1 VAKDVKFFDG
11 PARNRI
17 VAQMNEMVVEANY
30 ANAVK
35 GKPFLDALTLVD
47 TNLRF
52 PLDPNNPFAE
62 QDFGFEIVDAP
73 EQSAVQQVVS
83 APTVD
88 MSSVEGK
95 LNEILSRIAKIP
107 TTASTV
113 TLPTD
118 LTRKADIA
126 RVEEKIDKVLSME
139 IKELATSLEGTEG
152 NIRAIIDEVD
162 ERKKII
168 VEAYAA
174 GMKEIESL
182 ILPLLYNLLK
192 NPDKEYIKWSNRTEM
207 VNKQI
212 AKITAVTRKP
222 LEI

>member
-1 VAKDVKFFDG
+1 
-11 PARNRI
+11 
-17 VAQMNEMVVEANY
+17 MS
-30 ANAVK
+30 
-35 GKPFLDALTLVD
+35 D
-47 TNLRF
+47 TF
-52 PLDPNNPFAE
+52 DPNNPFAE

-95 LNEILSRIAKIP
+95 LNEILSRISKIP
-107 TTASTV
+107 TTTATAS
-113 TLPTD
+113 LPTD

-139 IKELATSLEGTEG
+139 IKELASSLEGAEG

-168 VEAYAA
+168 AESYVA

-192 NPDKEYIKWSNRTEM
+192 NPDKEYIKWSNRTET

>member
-1 VAKDVKFFDG
+1 
-11 PARNRI
+11 
-17 VAQMNEMVVEANY
+17 MS
-30 ANAVK
+30 
-35 GKPFLDALTLVD
+35 D
-47 TNLRF
+47 TF
-52 PLDPNNPFAE
+52 DPNNPFAE

-73 EQSAVQQVVS
+73 EQTAA
-83 APTVD
+83 APVATAAPVVD

-95 LNEILSRIAKIP
+95 LNEILTRISRIP
-107 TTASTV
+107 TTAPTV
-113 TLPTD
+113 TIPTD
-118 LTRKADIA
+118 LARKAEIA

-162 ERKKII
+162 ERKKVI
-168 VEAYAA
+168 VEAYNA
-174 GMKEIESL
+174 GMKEVESL

>member
-1 VAKDVKFFDG
+1 
-11 PARNRI
+11 
-17 VAQMNEMVVEANY
+17 MS
-30 ANAVK
+30 
-35 GKPFLDALTLVD
+35 D
-47 TNLRF
+47 TF
-52 PLDPNNPFAE
+52 DPNNPFAE

-73 EQSAVQQVVS
+73 ERSSVQQVVS

-95 LNEILSRIAKIP
+95 LNEILNRISKIP
-107 TTASTV
+107 TMTATTS
-113 TLPTD
+113 LPTD

-139 IKELATSLEGTEG
+139 IKELATSLEGAEG

-168 VEAYAA
+168 ADTYAA

-182 ILPLLYNLLK
+182 ILPLLYNLLN

-222 LEI
+222 LEV

>member
-1 VAKDVKFFDG
+1 
-11 PARNRI
+11 
-17 VAQMNEMVVEANY
+17 
-30 ANAVK
+30 
-35 GKPFLDALTLVD
+35 
-47 TNLRF
+47 
-52 PLDPNNPFAE
+52 
-62 QDFGFEIVDAP
+62 
-73 EQSAVQQVVS
+73 
-83 APTVD
+83 
-88 MSSVEGK
+88 
-95 LNEILSRIAKIP
+95 
-107 TTASTV
+107 
-113 TLPTD
+113 
-118 LTRKADIA
+118 
-126 RVEEKIDKVLSME
+126 ME
-139 IKELATSLEGTEG
+139 IKELATSLEGAEG

-212 AKITAVTRKP
+212 AKITAVTRKQ